1 MDAVCK
7 KIERV
12 ALDSGNDSKARL
24 VFKVRDKEES
34 EYLDYIKTFSWWE
47 LKYST
52 KKSLAELCALIT
64 KEMRTRDDQVKRQQ
78 DEVNKIRNEYAAVTK
93 KEGGNLMTKD
103 FTDDIYERGFEDR
116 WFIPETSEM
125 FCNLLVVVPNL
136 KLQEF
141 KTNYWRMIEEY
152 YQNNDAAEEQKIPE
166 LVEKK
171 YKAMKEQQGEAW
183 EALVKSVQGGEP
195 GDFTEGDE
203 KNALNI
209 LRT

>member
-24 VFKVRDKEES
+24 VFKVKNNEES

-78 DEVNKIRNEYAAVTK
+78 DEVNKIRNEYSAVTK

-125 FCNLLVVVPNL
+125 FCNLLVVVPNI
-136 KLQEF
+136 KLQDF
-141 KTNYWRMIEEY
+141 KANYWRMIEEY
-152 YQNNDAAEEQKIPE
+152 YQNNDAAEE
-166 LVEKK
+166 
-171 YKAMKEQQGEAW
+171 
-183 EALVKSVQGGEP
+183 
-195 GDFTEGDE
+195 
-203 KNALNI
+203 
-209 LRT
+209 

>member
-1 MDAVCK
+1 
-7 KIERV
+7 
-12 ALDSGNDSKARL
+12 
-24 VFKVRDKEES
+24 
-34 EYLDYIKTFSWWE
+34 
-47 LKYST
+47 
-52 KKSLAELCALIT
+52 
-64 KEMRTRDDQVKRQQ
+64 MRTRDDQVKRQQ

-125 FCNLLVVVPNL
+125 FCNLLVVVPNI
-136 KLQEF
+136 KLQDF
-141 KTNYWRMIEEY
+141 KANYWRMIEEY